1 MTTSTGFVT
10 VTQYGANGFEIMQA
24 GCIDDIRAGV
34 FELLESFDGVVE
46 IPAAPEEVLAEG
58 PKAR

>member
-1 MTTSTGFVT
+1 
-10 VTQYGANGFEIMQA
+10 MQA

-46 IPAAPEEVLAEG
+46 IPAAPEEVLAAG